1 MDTKKTPAPQPA
13 EADPTPT
20 DLTKAETSPTPEA
33 AAPAKAEVPAQ
44 ADANADAA
52 SAEAELADADL
63 DDESFDEDLAEDR
76 KPGHV
81 GSAAFAIVSAGL
93 GVVALS
99 GSWVSGIVSERAS
112 VLARL
117 ELTQAADANA
127 QIAAQFVDPWHATAM
142 VNGIFAVLALIIATF
157 VLALPA
163 FSSPERH
170 LPTWV
175 RSVSWAGIGLG
186 ALGVLLFVLMY
197 FDLLLAVP
205 KAAGAGA

>member
-1 MDTKKTPAPQPA
+1 MDTKKTPAPNPA
-13 EADPTPT
+13 EADTTPA
-20 DLTKAETSPTPEA
+20 DLTKAET
-33 AAPAKAEVPAQ
+33 APAADAPAATPAADAPAPSEAPAQ
-44 ADANADAA
+44 TDADL
-52 SAEAELADADL
+52 EDADL
-63 DDESFDEDLAEDR
+63 DEDLADEDPAEDAR
-76 KPGHV
+76 PGHV

-99 GSWVSGIVSERAS
+99 GSWVAGIVSERAS

-117 ELTQAADANA
+117 ELSQAADANA
-127 QIAAQFVDPWHATAM
+127 QIAAQFVDPWHTTAM
-142 VNGIFAVLALIIATF
+142 VNGVFSALALIIATF

-186 ALGVLLFVLMY
+186 AIGVLLFVLMY
-197 FDLLLAVP
+197 FDLLLAIP
-205 KAAGAGA
+205 KAAGAA

>member
-1 MDTKKTPAPQPA
+1 MDTAKTPAPNAAEADTTPADLEKTETPRPA
-13 EADPTPT
+13 EAEADSAVT
-20 DLTKAETSPTPEA
+20 D
-33 AAPAKAEVPAQ
+33 EVT
-44 ADANADAA
+44 
-52 SAEAELADADL
+52 EIDL
-63 DDESFDEDLAEDR
+63 DDEALLGDEDRE
-76 KPGHV
+76 PSHV
-81 GSAAFAIVSAGL
+81 GSAAFAIVAAGL

-99 GSWVSGIVSERAS
+99 GGWVAGIVSERAS
-112 VLARL
+112 LTARL

-127 QIAAQFVDPWHATAM
+127 QIAAQFVDPWHTTAM
-142 VNGIFAVLALIIATF
+142 VNGIFSALALILATF

-163 FSSPERH
+163 FSTPERT

-197 FDLLLAVP
+197 FDLLLAIP

>member
-1 MDTKKTPAPQPA
+1 MPRMDTTKTPAPNAAEADTTPADLEKTETPRPA
-13 EADPTPT
+13 EAEADSAVT
-20 DLTKAETSPTPEA
+20 D
-33 AAPAKAEVPAQ
+33 EVT
-44 ADANADAA
+44 
-52 SAEAELADADL
+52 EIDL
-63 DDESFDEDLAEDR
+63 DDEALLGDEDRE
-76 KPGHV
+76 PSHV
-81 GSAAFAIVSAGL
+81 GSAAFAIVAAGL

-99 GSWVSGIVSERAS
+99 GGWVAGIVSERAS
-112 VLARL
+112 LTARL

-127 QIAAQFVDPWHATAM
+127 QIAAQFVDPWHTTAM
-142 VNGIFAVLALIIATF
+142 VNGIFSALALILATF

-163 FSSPERH
+163 FSTPERT

-197 FDLLLAVP
+197 FDLLLAIP

>member
-1 MDTKKTPAPQPA
+1 MDTTKTPAPNAAEADTTPADLEKTETPRPA
-13 EADPTPT
+13 EAEADSAVT
-20 DLTKAETSPTPEA
+20 D
-33 AAPAKAEVPAQ
+33 EVT
-44 ADANADAA
+44 
-52 SAEAELADADL
+52 EIDL
-63 DDESFDEDLAEDR
+63 DDEALLGDEDRE
-76 KPGHV
+76 PSHV
-81 GSAAFAIVSAGL
+81 GSAAFAIVAAGL

-99 GSWVSGIVSERAS
+99 GGWVAGIVSERAS
-112 VLARL
+112 LTARL

-127 QIAAQFVDPWHATAM
+127 QIAAQFVDPWHTTAM
-142 VNGIFAVLALIIATF
+142 VNGIFSALALILATF

-163 FSSPERH
+163 FSTPERT

-197 FDLLLAVP
+197 FDLLLAIP

>member
-1 MDTKKTPAPQPA
+1 MDTTKTPAPNAAEADTTPADLEKAETPQPA
-13 EADPTPT
+13 EAEADSAVTDTDP
-20 DLTKAETSPTPEA
+20 
-33 AAPAKAEVPAQ
+33 
-44 ADANADAA
+44 
-52 SAEAELADADL
+52 
-63 DDESFDEDLAEDR
+63 DDEAFADDRAEDR
-76 KPGHV
+76 EPGHV
-81 GSAAFAIVSAGL
+81 GSAAFAIVAAGL

-99 GSWVSGIVSERAS
+99 GSWVAGIVSERAS
-112 VLARL
+112 VTARL

-127 QIAAQFVDPWHATAM
+127 QIAAQFVDPWHTTAM
-142 VNGIFAVLALIIATF
+142 VNGVFSALALIIATF

-163 FSSPERH
+163 FSSPERT

-197 FDLLLAVP
+197 FDLLLAIP